1 MDNRLP
7 PAIQQALSPYM
18 ALIEAEKQA
27 VSLEIAR
34 WQAGHHAR
42 NEAQALRLQIAEQSR
57 NDVTWTMV

>member
-34 WQAGHHAR
+34 WQADHHAR
-42 NEAQALRLQIAEQSR
+42 NDAQALRLQVAEQTR
-57 NDVTWTMV
+57 NQMNWAAV